1 MKIVIIILSIFLPL
15 SFFGQLTKK
24 ITDKKNNEVYFV
36 LKSDKTIRHGPYHK
50 FGCGEQVNVEGYYK
64 NGLKDSI
71 WREYQS
77 HGNYKEGKRD
87 GIWVFY
93 YGNGEIEQKYDF
105 TNDSLLYYM
114 INDSLRNKEYKI
126 IIGSD
131 TMWSKLDRPPLY
143 IGGVSRIIKETL
155 LDKSFRYPKVPR
167 KNRVPGQVTTALTI
181 DTNGVTLN
189 HRVTKNLG
197 SIVDEAVLNYIKELP
212 DDWLPASLA
221 RQKVTVEID
230 FPIIFNFIKTN
241 KK

>member
-1 MKIVIIILSIFLPL
+1 MKTLFLLAFIILPL
-15 SFFGQLTKK
+15 SFFGQEIKK
-24 ITDKKNNEVYFV
+24 IKNKKNNEVYFV
-36 LKSDKTIRHGPYHK
+36 LKSDKAIRHGPYHK
-50 FGCGEQVNVEGYYK
+50 FGCGEQVYVEGYYR

-143 IGGVSRIIKETL
+143 IGGQVSIVQKLL

-167 KNRVPGQVTTALTI
+167 KSRVSGQVATALTI
-181 DTNGVTLN
+181 DTNGVALN
-189 HRVTKNLG
+189 HRVTK
-197 SIVDEAVLNYIKELP
+197 SIIGFP
-212 DDWLPASLA
+212 QFWL
-221 RQKVTVEID
+221 D
-230 FPIIFNFIKTN
+230 